1 MPMFEKCFRLV
12 SEMFEK
18 CFRLVSEMF
27 EKCFENT
34 ISDMLQ
40 PWWLNNYFRLVSEM
54 FESVFCRVFRIV
66 CGVYIAML
74 PFNF

>member
-40 PWWLNNYFRLVSEM
+40 PW
-54 FESVFCRVFRIV
+54 
-66 CGVYIAML
+66 
-74 PFNF
+74 